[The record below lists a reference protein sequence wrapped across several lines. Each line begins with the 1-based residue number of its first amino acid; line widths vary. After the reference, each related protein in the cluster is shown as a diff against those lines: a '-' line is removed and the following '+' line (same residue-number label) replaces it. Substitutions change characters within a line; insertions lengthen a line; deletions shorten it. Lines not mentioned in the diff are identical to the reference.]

1 MSAFFFFFQLL
12 LNAINFVDSVR
23 VELKKLD
30 CITSLYIL
38 QLVILLFFFLHSAWF
53 KGGMHSL
60 FFFCNTPFD
69 GD

>member
-23 VELKKLD
+23 VELKKVD

-38 QLVILLFFFLHSAWF
+38 QLVILLFFFCIQHGSKEECTA
-53 KGGMHSL
+53 
-60 FFFCNTPFD
+60 FFFL
-69 GD
+69 